1 MKFWDILKIS
11 CKNMMNNKLRTL
23 LVWFMLFIMSTIV
36 LVILSTG
43 VGMIDFFNDNL
54 NEGTR
59 TYQDLTFEYKE
70 DKKGEQIDI
79 FKFDEIEQLEN
90 LIAKKL
96 PQLKVIKIYC
106 EGDNGHLRHNTA
118 HDITITDMRYNMFF
132 DQQDYMVSGRMWT
145 EKDRN
150 TSRVWINQ
158 SYANEFN
165 KAVGDKIDIGLTI
178 GRSTFKVYLDIFG
191 IIKDDAIPGKNQK
204 RENIFCDYSFM
215 HNQGAKFTKIQFM
228 EPISGEGLNYDSW
241 KALKSFT
248 NKYNK
253 YDKVTKNG
261 IAVYTSTSDFD
272 LMYYIMLAIIFL
284 MVIISVVVL
293 LLSIGCVANS
303 IQITVEQNAQF
314 FGVMK
319 AIGMRNSNLCFI
331 IYTQAVIIILATIIT
346 ASGAAVGLLSV
357 LTPAILSFLTTLG
370 APPLQLSLTLPVYMP
385 FIVLFVLVGLVVL
398 WTAKSLKGLAKKDVI
413 TMINEVGQ

>member
-59 TYQDLTFEYKE
+59 TYQDITFEYKE

-96 PQLKVIKIYC
+96 PQLKVIKMYC
-106 EGDNGHLRHNTA
+106 GGDNGGVVSFGDHA
-118 HDITITDMRYNMFF
+118 ITITDMRYNMFF

-145 EKDRN
+145 ENDRN

-158 SYANEFN
+158 SYANKFN

-191 IIKDDAIPGKNQK
+191 IDRK
-204 RENIFCDYSFM
+204 
-215 HNQGAKFTKIQFM
+215 
-228 EPISGEGLNYDSW
+228 
-241 KALKSFT
+241 
-248 NKYNK
+248 
-253 YDKVTKNG
+253 
-261 IAVYTSTSDFD
+261 
-272 LMYYIMLAIIFL
+272 
-284 MVIISVVVL
+284 SVV
-293 LLSIGCVANS
+293 
-303 IQITVEQNAQF
+303 
-314 FGVMK
+314 
-319 AIGMRNSNLCFI
+319 
-331 IYTQAVIIILATIIT
+331 
-346 ASGAAVGLLSV
+346 
-357 LTPAILSFLTTLG
+357 
-370 APPLQLSLTLPVYMP
+370 
-385 FIVLFVLVGLVVL
+385 
-398 WTAKSLKGLAKKDVI
+398 
-413 TMINEVGQ
+413 

>member
-1 MKFWDILKIS
+1 
-11 CKNMMNNKLRTL
+11 
-23 LVWFMLFIMSTIV
+23 
-36 LVILSTG
+36 
-43 VGMIDFFNDNL
+43 
-54 NEGTR
+54 
-59 TYQDLTFEYKE
+59 
-70 DKKGEQIDI
+70 
-79 FKFDEIEQLEN
+79 
-90 LIAKKL
+90 
-96 PQLKVIKIYC
+96 
-106 EGDNGHLRHNTA
+106 
-118 HDITITDMRYNMFF
+118 
-132 DQQDYMVSGRMWT
+132 
-145 EKDRN
+145 
-150 TSRVWINQ
+150 
-158 SYANEFN
+158 
-165 KAVGDKIDIGLTI
+165 
-178 GRSTFKVYLDIFG
+178 
-191 IIKDDAIPGKNQK
+191 
-204 RENIFCDYSFM
+204 M

-228 EPISGEGLNYDSW
+228 EPMSGEGLNYDSW

-253 YDKVTKNG
+253 YDKATKNG
-261 IAVYTSTSDFD
+261 IAVYTSSSDFD

-284 MVIISVVVL
+284 MVIISLVVL

-319 AIGMRNSNLCFI
+319 AIGMRNSNLYFI
-331 IYTQAVIIILATIIT
+331 IYTQAVIIIFATIIT

-385 FIVLFVLVGLVVL
+385 FIVLFVLIGLVIL

>member
-1 MKFWDILKIS
+1 MKFWDIFKIS

-54 NEGTR
+54 NEGIH
-59 TYQDLTFEYKE
+59 TYQDITFEYKE

-79 FKFDEIEQLEN
+79 FKFDEIEQIEN

-106 EGDNGHLRHNTA
+106 EGDNGHLRENTA
-118 HDITITDMRYNMFF
+118 HDITITDMRHNMFF

-145 EKDRN
+145 ENDRN
-150 TSRVWINQ
+150 TARVWINQ
-158 SYANEFN
+158 AYANEY
-165 KAVGDKIDIGLTI
+165 KVSVGDKIDIKLTI
-178 GRSTFKVYLDIFG
+178 GQSTSKLYPDIFG

-204 RENIFCDYSFM
+204 EPNVFCDYAFM

-228 EPISGEGLNYDSW
+228 EPMSGEGLNYDSW

-248 NKYNK
+248 NKYNE
-253 YDKVTKNG
+253 YDRTTKNG
-261 IAVYTSTSDFD
+261 IAVYSSSSDFD

-319 AIGMRNSNLCFI
+319 AIGMRNSNLYFI

-385 FIVLFVLVGLVVL
+385 FIVLFVLIGLVIL